1 MDKKILIEK
10 VESAPLAYQADESN
24 KFLGILEGIAA
35 DSNEKTRNGRRYPIE
50 LWRNVESS
58 PEFKEAMETQTC
70 FGEADHPFDERVDT
84 SIKEVAIVLL
94 SFDIN
99 NDGKVYCKFG
109 ILDTPNGRLLKSI
122 LDSGCQIGVSS
133 RGIGEEITRNGE
145 VIIDPN
151 SYVFYGF
158 DAVVMPAVVSARP
171 TMTEAKETSNPGVKA
186 LSESFNREIEAA
198 STKTELES
206 MMRLA
211 EKINLPDSDSI
222 KESINT
228 KLESMSNG
236 ENISSK
242 LESDLGNLAQEN
254 EDLKTK
260 VAELESI
267 ISAKNIR
274 IDESRKVIHRM
285 RDNSRDL
292 SKVIRESKRREAS
305 LTRTISE
312 KDEIISQKESSIS
325 RMSESVGR
333 HVARVKKLTEKVNDD
348 NYNADRMQRVIS
360 KKNEEIES
368 LHKTCE
374 SLNKKIAQNDA
385 SSKKV
390 IESKDSELGRMRSK
404 VVEANKLVSAT
415 INKYL
420 KMRCASSN
428 LDLNSVMESLPK
440 NYSVEDI
447 DKKITELSDRRDR
460 LNKVPIRIPAR
471 KAVIT
476 ESYLQNDPSYKED
489 QQTMT
494 ILSNMNK

>member
-10 VESAPLAYQADESN
+10 VESTPLAYQADESN
-24 KFLGILEGIAA
+24 KFLGILEGVAA

-58 PEFKEAMETQTC
+58 PEFKEAMDTQTC
-70 FGEADHPFDERVDT
+70 FGECDHPFDDRVDT

-94 SFDIN
+94 NFDIN
-99 NDGKVYCKFG
+99 SDGKVYCKFG

-145 VIIDPN
+145 VIIDPET
-151 SYVFYGF
+151 YIFYGF

-171 TMTEAKETSNPGVKA
+171 TMTEARDAKNPGVKS

-198 STKTELES
+198 STKSELES

-222 KESINT
+222 KESINI
-228 KLESMSNG
+228 KLESMNNG

-260 VAELESI
+260 IAELESI

-274 IDESRKVIHRM
+274 IDESMKVIHRM

-292 SKVIRESKRREAS
+292 SKVIRESKKREAN
-305 LTRTISE
+305 LGRTISE
-312 KDEIISQKESSIS
+312 KNETISKI
-325 RMSESVGR
+325 SESVDY
-333 HVARVKKLTEKVNDD
+333 HVTRGKKLSNKITEASSAND
-348 NYNADRMQRVIS
+348 RLRKMIS
-360 KKNEEIES
+360 KKNAEIES
-368 LHKTCE
+368 LTKTCE
-374 SLNKKIAQNDA
+374 SLRGTINQNNS

-390 IESKDSELGRMRSK
+390 IESKNSEIGRMKSK
-404 VVEANKLVSAT
+404 LTESSKLVSAT

-420 KMRCASSN
+420 KMRCASEN
-428 LDLNSVMESLPK
+428 LDLNSVVESLPK

-447 DKKITELSDRRDR
+447 DKKVTELSNRRDR
-460 LNKVPIRIPAR
+460 LNKIPVRIPAR

-476 ESYLQNDPSYKED
+476 ESYLQNDPAYKED
-489 QQTMT
+489 MQTMT